1 MRRLFFFVLLL
12 ATGYWLLATSAFA
25 ASCGGATACACG
37 DDVIA
42 STTLTGNL
50 TCGTTSHGLN
60 VAADGVTIDCATFT
74 ISRSSA
80 WTNGSTERYGIHVN
94 GYDGTLIKN
103 CTIGSGWRNGVRI
116 KAATGA
122 TIQTSTVSSNGDSTA
137 HVGYGVEITQGST
150 GITLDTVTVQSN
162 ADEGIHISDGSI
174 ATIIDNTVTNNF
186 REQLYLLGATVSV
199 DGGTYGGTGTVA
211 FYVKDSSDSTFVDV
225 TADKQVRVIGASS
238 NNVFTNLTMTGG
250 VRVDYYKPTTGA
262 ISFPTD
268 NSFVSGTLSASSDC
282 IRLDSSTD
290 TTFDGVTLG
299 SCTGGFPI
307 NADATY
313 GDCSVTLANMTQ
325 PDLSGATDCTVSIAQ
340 DWTVHVQDG
349 GAADVPD
356 ATVQIYNRFAE
367 PIAEFA
373 TDANGDVE
381 FPAVVVS
388 VGKNSLSKTTPHWL
402 AVSKDAYADNKQRVT
417 VGPNQNTTVTL
428 THD

>member
-1 MRRLFFFVLLL
+1 MLRRMSFVFAFCLLPF
-12 ATGYWLLATSAFA
+12 AFCLA
-25 ASCGGATACACG
+25 ASAATCGGATACACG
-37 DDVIA
+37 DEVIA

-50 TCGTTSHGLN
+50 SCGTTTHGLN
-60 VAADGVTIDCATFT
+60 VAADGVTIDCATFS
-74 ISRSSA
+74 ISRASA

-94 GYDGTLIKN
+94 DYDGTLIKN
-103 CTIGSGWRNGVRI
+103 CTIGSGWRNGVRL

-122 TIQTSTVSSNGDSTA
+122 TIQNSTVSTNGDSTA
-137 HVGYGVEITQGST
+137 HVGYGIEITQGST

-162 ADEGIHISDGSI
+162 ADEGIHISDGST
-174 ATIIDNTVTNNF
+174 ATLIGNVVTNNF
-186 REQLYLLGATVSV
+186 REQLYVLGSAVTV
-199 DGGTYGGTGTVA
+199 DGGSYGGTGTVA
-211 FYVKDSSDSTFVDV
+211 FYLKDSSDCSIANATV
-225 TADKQVRVIGASS
+225 DKQVRVIGASS
-238 NNVFTNLTMTGG
+238 NNLFTNLTMTGG
-250 VRVDYYKPTTGA
+250 VRVDYYQPTTGPNR
-262 ISFPTD
+262 FPTD
-268 NSFVSGTLSASSDC
+268 NSFVGGSLSASTDC

-373 TDANGDVE
+373 TDDNGDVE

-402 AVSKDAYADNKQRVT
+402 AVSKDAYGDNKQRVT
-417 VGPNQNTTVTL
+417 VGPNQSTTVTL
-428 THD
+428 THQ